1 MGYVINAFKNS
12 VVTIGSSVQCIF
24 MTKPEVNEQCF
35 IYLHPSTSYNT
46 ADHGLKNPWTDLCH
60 LRIVHSSKFHTEKCV
75 VIFLPQMHPNA
86 PIGRTPSGS
95 AGRKRSQLMGC
106 GGRDKKGSEGTE
118 GQGRNASS
126 SLHNTK
132 S

>member
-75 VIFLPQMHPNA
+75 VIFFYLKCTQM
-86 PIGRTPSGS
+86 RPSAVLRLDPLGGS
-95 AGRKRSQLMGC
+95 APSSWVVE
-106 GGRDKKGSEGTE
+106 GG
-118 GQGRNASS
+118 
-126 SLHNTK
+126 
-132 S
+132 